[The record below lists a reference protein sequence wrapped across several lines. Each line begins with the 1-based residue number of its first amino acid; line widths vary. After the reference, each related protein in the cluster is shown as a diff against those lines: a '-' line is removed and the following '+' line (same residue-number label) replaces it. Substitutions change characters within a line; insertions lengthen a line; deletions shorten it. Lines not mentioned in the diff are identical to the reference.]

1 MIVAQLCEFTKI
13 TKSYALINKYLYRKR
28 KKKRKGGT
36 EGGREEES
44 CFSKV
49 AIGFSCFKVEI
60 PPPKQLNL

>member
-13 TKSYALINKYLYRKR
+13 TKSYALINKYLNRKR

-60 PPPKQLNL
+60 HPLKQLNL